1 MDSGRPPQTPAEVAH
16 DGYLNHLMACRRCYA
31 PNKRHC
37 SVGQALRIEY
47 DAQFLMTID
56 DTYRRKAIMR
66 YEFERDPV
74 VGEQLKARVIDLWNE
89 ENQEA

>member
-1 MDSGRPPQTPAEVAH
+1 MDSGRPPQTPTELAH
-16 DGYLNHLMACRRCYA
+16 DDYLNHLMVCRSCYA

-37 SVGQALRIEY
+37 SVGQGLRIEY
-47 DAQFLMTID
+47 DAQFLMTIA

-66 YEFERDPV
+66 REFEQDPV
-74 VGEQLKARVIDLWNE
+74 MGELLKNRVIDLWHE